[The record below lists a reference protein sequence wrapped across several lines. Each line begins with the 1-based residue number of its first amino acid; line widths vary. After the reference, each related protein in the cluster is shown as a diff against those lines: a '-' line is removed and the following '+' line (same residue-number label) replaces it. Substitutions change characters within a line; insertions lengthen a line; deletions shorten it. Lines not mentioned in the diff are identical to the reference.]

1 MKKVTNA
8 IWISTCLFALSSCGD
23 GGSTTSSTSNSS
35 NYAGPNSCL
44 ANRSLEIE
52 SFIRSNSITAAQ
64 ENLTFTPQFFETNK
78 IKYLQEGNENSS
90 FQFINKIV
98 GGDVSSSTTNCQSLT
113 TTPSA
118 KNIVNNNTV
127 ALILRQKGSSLSVLC
142 SGTVVANNLI
152 LTAAHCFD
160 SVDLNSTSP
169 GVVDFGSTYGNP
181 SNQIAISC
189 WQRNSNYVSCST
201 NSTAGCVL
209 NDIAWVKIASPLP
222 SPYAPISI
230 LANPNGFTSLG
241 DGNST
246 GEKLFAGYGLLN
258 QNASNSTG
266 SKYCVSTTGN
276 TSYSG
281 VDYLPSNAIT
291 TFNNAT
297 SSNAYQNYL
306 TVIGPIT
313 GISPDPN
320 SSASTNTSAKG
331 TCSGDSGG
339 PVYSTKSGSWILA
352 ALTQGSNNILSP
364 IPTQTTPPYTTFNN
378 STYAGCQYGYG
389 VYTTVGNYVNWI
401 QSTSGVTVS
410 TQ

>member
-1 MKKVTNA
+1 MKKVTNS
-8 IWISTCLFALSSCGD
+8 IWISTCLFVLSSCGG
-23 GGSTTSSTSNSS
+23 GGSSSTSLPS

-52 SFIRSNSITAAQ
+52 PFIRSNSTTTTQ
-64 ENLTFTPQFFETNK
+64 KNLTFTPQFFQTNK
-78 IKYLQEGNENSS
+78 IKYLQEGNEDPS

-98 GGDVSSSTTNCQSLT
+98 GGETVASTTNCQSPT

-127 ALILRQKGSSLSVLC
+127 ALILRQNGSSSSILC

-160 SVDLNSTSP
+160 GVDLNSTSP

-241 DGNST
+241 NNIST

-258 QNASNSTG
+258 QNVSNSTG
-266 SKYCVSTTGN
+266 SKYCVSTSGN
-276 TSYSG
+276 SNYTG
-281 VDYLPSNAIT
+281 VDYLPANAIT
-291 TFNNAT
+291 TFNSST
-297 SSNAYQNYL
+297 SSGAYQNYL

-313 GISPDPN
+313 GTSPNPN
-320 SSASTNTSAKG
+320 SSVSTTISAKG
-331 TCSGDSGG
+331 TCLGDSGG

-364 IPTQTTPPYTTFNN
+364 VPTQTTPPYTTFDT
-378 STYAGCQYGYG
+378 STYASCQYGYG